1 MVPICSKGTEVRQSP
16 LSDTWDRN
24 RHSLSLWRKEKTLRE
39 GRFLN
44 FSPQE
49 LKGVKLW
56 HWEQARYPWL
66 LLMRLCQA
74 MEQQTRQRCLNLDI
88 SRSVSEEIRSPG
100 QASQGQDRGEPG
112 LEALFLRPSPAAS
125 DKGAARPGAPGAA

>member
-1 MVPICSKGTEVRQSP
+1 
-16 LSDTWDRN
+16 
-24 RHSLSLWRKEKTLRE
+24 
-39 GRFLN
+39 
-44 FSPQE
+44 
-49 LKGVKLW
+49 
-56 HWEQARYPWL
+56 
-66 LLMRLCQA
+66 MRLCQA

-125 DKGAARPGAPGAA
+125 DKGAARPGAPGAAWGPGPPGCGAPRGERGRAGAAGRENKGAGEGRPGPGPAGGTAARVFPLN